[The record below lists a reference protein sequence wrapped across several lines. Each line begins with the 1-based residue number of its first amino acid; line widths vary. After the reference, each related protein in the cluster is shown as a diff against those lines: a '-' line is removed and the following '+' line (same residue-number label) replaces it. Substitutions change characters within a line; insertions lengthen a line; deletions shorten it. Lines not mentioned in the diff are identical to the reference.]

1 MDKFILETFADLVS
15 QYELTVRIKSKRT
28 FSLIFM
34 EDVPYE
40 VKSQVI
46 EKCKSISKE
55 MGRKNFTIDNP
66 YIHSRLGRTIVD
78 RGIWDIRIY

>member
-1 MDKFILETFADLVS
+1 MNSFILDTFSDLVS

-34 EDVPYE
+34 ENVPYE
-40 VKSQVI
+40 VKLQVI
-46 EKCKSISKE
+46 EKCKLISKE

-66 YIHSRLGRTIVD
+66 EIHSRLGTTQVNS
-78 RGIWDIRIY
+78 GIWQIRIY